1 MEAYRL
7 FGVCLTAVPA
17 ALCLASCEPPTEEAI
32 QEEFNQAVAMS
43 NDCETDADCVLV
55 TPGCPLG
62 CGSAVNIE
70 HETEIRNLA
79 KKLIF
84 EWQLGGRSCNYGCP
98 YMTAVC
104 TEGTCEAVESSE
116 QAWAAHSL

>member
-1 MEAYRL
+1 MKMYRW
-7 FGVCLTAVPA
+7 FVICLMVAPA
-17 ALCLASCEPPTEEAI
+17 ALCLASCDPPTEEEI
-32 QEEFNQAVAMS
+32 QEEFNQAVAAS

-70 HETEIRNLA
+70 YETEIRNLA

-84 EWQLGGRSCNYGCP
+84 EWQLGGKGCDYSCPC
-98 YMTAVC
+98 MIAVC
-104 TEGTCEAVESSE
+104 SENKCEAVESSD
-116 QAWAAHSL
+116 